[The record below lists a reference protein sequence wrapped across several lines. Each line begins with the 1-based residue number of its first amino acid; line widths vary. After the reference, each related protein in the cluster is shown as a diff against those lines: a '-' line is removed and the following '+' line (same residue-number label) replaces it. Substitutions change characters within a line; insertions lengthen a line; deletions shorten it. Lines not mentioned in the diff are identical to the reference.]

1 LLVHCMTMRHLQI
14 TRRQFTKRTALTVAV
29 AGFAGL
35 APKCGGSEQVSI
47 YVRTISTFLNQIAG
61 LLPDKAAFIARI
73 VKLASDFDAAYQRGD
88 LTSAD
93 SFFNSL
99 EQNLTTLT
107 GDIGVGTSNTV
118 KTWLAIIGATVT
130 SIAVLFKEQVGIH
143 PVITAKAKSAK
154 SAGAVERLA
163 AQAKVDALYQ
173 AAKP

>member
-1 LLVHCMTMRHLQI
+1 
-14 TRRQFTKRTALTVAV
+14 
-29 AGFAGL
+29 
-35 APKCGGSEQVSI
+35 
-47 YVRTISTFLNQIAG
+47 
-61 LLPDKAAFIARI
+61 
-73 VKLASDFDAAYQRGD
+73 
-88 LTSAD
+88 
-93 SFFNSL
+93 
-99 EQNLTTLT
+99 LT